1 MELLCAGQIIYK
13 SSLFIK
19 RVDLK
24 YYFCYTFSYLL
35 CNLISVRSY
44 HISILVQSILKTEND
59 QLKIAAQYPQVVVEH
74 VSVGL
79 LDPLSPREKIGTAA
93 MLGRLQSS

>member
-1 MELLCAGQIIYK
+1 MCRSDYIQ

-35 CNLISVRSY
+35 CNLISVQSY
-44 HISILVQSILKTEND
+44 HISILVQSILKTE
-59 QLKIAAQYPQVVVEH
+59 AQCPQVVVEH